1 MRIRLLLVFL
11 AVPLQAH
18 ATVEG
23 FVESFDGNGNFE
35 TIDSQFQGLD
45 HPGWEIIGDGHFEAG
60 GFFVENTGDLQ
71 SEQLVRDIL
80 VREVFG
86 RGSFSARVE
95 INLLDLGDVDEM
107 DGLLSGASV
116 VLRQNLDLS
125 PGKRDSQLLIALAEN
140 SETSEDSWL
149 LNVISSGQNALSASV
164 PRGSHVAIGILYDD
178 SLSEATFSYDHDIE
192 DAIPAMVFGPLPYT
206 KTFADVHTTSLIF
219 NAYLAGRLRGL
230 LESWSMTPLSNVAGD
245 FDGNGTL
252 GLKDIDILTAQV
264 VSGLHNLWYDLNAD
278 SLVDDLDRQTWVH
291 DLKSTYL
298 GDADL
303 NGTFDSTDLVQVLA
317 FGEYEDGV
325 ELNSTWLTGDWDGD
339 GDFTSGDLVEAL
351 ADGGY
356 DVAPGAAAVPEP
368 AGVVLAIVAAA
379 LAVTSRRREGTRACH
394 LSRKSGGRRAA
405 VDEGPA
411 RIRDMRP

>member
-11 AVPLQAH
+11 AVPLQAR

-23 FVESFDGNGNFE
+23 FVESFDGNGDFE

-45 HPGWEIIGDGHFEAG
+45 NPGWEIIGDGHFEAR
-60 GFFVENTGDLQ
+60 GFLVESTGDLQ
-71 SEQLVRDIL
+71 SEQLVSDKF

-86 RGSFSARVE
+86 RGSFSTRVE

-107 DGLLSGASV
+107 DGLLAGAGI

-140 SETSEDSWL
+140 SETAGDSWE

-192 DAIPAMVFGPLPYT
+192 DAIPAMEFGPLPYT
-206 KTFADVHTTSLIF
+206 KTFDDVHTTSLIF

-252 GLKDIDILTAQV
+252 GLKDIDVLTAQV
-264 VSGLHNLWYDLNAD
+264 VSGSHNLWYDLNAD
-278 SLVDDLDRQTWVH
+278 SLVDQLDRQTWVH
-291 DLKSTYL
+291 DLKSTYF

-317 FGEYEDGV
+317 FDEYEDGV
-325 ELNSTWLTGDWDGD
+325 ELNSTWLTGDWNGD
-339 GDFTSGDLVEAL
+339 GDFTSRDLVVAL

-356 DVAPGAAAVPEP
+356 QTGLGAVPEP
-368 AGVVLAIVAAA
+368 NGVASLMAAA
-379 LAVTSRRREGTRACH
+379 AVIETWRHRRSKTR
-394 LSRKSGGRRAA
+394 LL
-405 VDEGPA
+405 
-411 RIRDMRP
+411 RDAP